1 LPETNNN
8 MKTTKQN
15 MKKICLAT
23 LLASVLAA
31 QAQEKSISGIVAA
44 RLVQPD
50 GSTSAFVL
58 VDPAKPTET
67 VTAAGADA
75 DALVPRN
82 EITLS
87 GSPAETPLGGGL
99 KVTAGSVKVG
109 ETNQPFKSQPITAAA
124 FKDASAS
131 AGNYVQLAGV
141 TFVADKFDASGS
153 AQVKA
158 EDGTVVSLLVS
169 KGAAGRETPKGVTD
183 IFGVVVKSGGE
194 WKLVA
199 ARFLPANRK
208 EMLAL
213 AASATCVT
221 CHNPD
226 TKIVGPSFR
235 DVAAAYRNDPGATD
249 KLIAQMQNG
258 GVNKWGVAPMPSLK
272 ATVPLENMQK
282 LAAWILGYKWDAILA
297 E

>member
-1 LPETNNN
+1 
-8 MKTTKQN
+8 
-15 MKKICLAT
+15 MKKLLVTT
-23 LLASVLAA
+23 LLASALAA
-31 QAQEKSISGIVAA
+31 QAQDKSISGIVAA

-50 GSTSAFVL
+50 GSTTAFVL
-58 VDPAKPTET
+58 TDPAKPTEA

-82 EITLS
+82 KITLS
-87 GSPAETPLGGGL
+87 GSPADSPWGSAL
-99 KVTAGSVKVG
+99 KVAAGSVKIC

-131 AGNYVQLAGV
+131 AGNYVQLTGI

-158 EDGTVVSLLVS
+158 DDGTMVSLLVG
-169 KGAAGRETPKGVTD
+169 KGAAGRETPNGVTD
-183 IFGVVVKSGGE
+183 VFGVVVKNGGD

-208 EMLAL
+208 DMIELATK
-213 AASATCVT
+213 ATCMG

-226 TKIVGPSFR
+226 TKIVAGTLLLGPTYR
-235 DVAAAYRNDPGATD
+235 DVAANYRNDPAAAD
-249 KLIAQMQNG
+249 KLMLQMQNG
-258 GVNKWGVAPMPSLK
+258 GSGKWGTNAMPPLK
-272 ATVPLENMQK
+272 AVVQPDDMKK
-282 LAAWILGYKWDAILA
+282 LADWILGYRWDAILA

>member
-1 LPETNNN
+1 
-8 MKTTKQN
+8 M
-15 MKKICLAT
+15 
-23 LLASVLAA
+23 
-31 QAQEKSISGIVAA
+31 AQEKSINGIVAA
-44 RLVQPD
+44 RLIQPD
-50 GSTSAFVL
+50 GSTTAFVL
-58 VDPAKPTET
+58 TDPAKPTES
-67 VTAAGADA
+67 VTASGADA
-75 DALVPRN
+75 NALVPRN
-82 EITLS
+82 QVTLS
-87 GSPAETPLGGGL
+87 GSPADSPLGSAL

-158 EDGTVVSLLVS
+158 EDGTVVSLLVG
-169 KGAAGRETPKGVTD
+169 KGAAGRETPKGGTD
-183 IFGVVVKSGGE
+183 VFGVVVKSGGE

-208 EMLAL
+208 DMLAL
-213 AASATCVT
+213 AASAGCGA

-226 TKIVGPSFR
+226 TRNVGPSFR
-235 DVAAAYRNDPGATD
+235 EVAAQYRNDAEAAD
-249 KLIAQMQNG
+249 KFIVQMQNG
-258 GVNKWGVAPMPSLK
+258 GQGKWGPAPMPALK

-282 LAAWILGYKWDAILA
+282 LANWILTYKWDAVLA

>member
-1 LPETNNN
+1 

-15 MKKICLAT
+15 MKKLLVTT
-23 LLASVLAA
+23 LLASVLGA

-50 GSTSAFVL
+50 GSTTAFVL

-75 DALVPRN
+75 DALLPRN
-82 EITLS
+82 KITLS
-87 GSPAETPLGGGL
+87 GSPAETPLGSAL

-109 ETNQPFKSQPITAAA
+109 ETNQPFKSQPVTAAA
-124 FKDASAS
+124 FKEASAS
-131 AGNYVQLAGV
+131 AGDYVQLAGV

-158 EDGTVVSLLVS
+158 EDGTVVSLLVG

-183 IFGVVVKSGGE
+183 VFGIVVKSGGE
-194 WKLVA
+194 WKLAA

-208 EMLAL
+208 AMQELATK
-213 AASATCVT
+213 ATCMT

-226 TKIVGPSFR
+226 ARVVAGTPLLGPPYR
-235 DVAAAYRNDPGATD
+235 EVAAKYRNDAD
-249 KLIAQMQNG
+249 AASKLIAQMKAG
-258 GVNKWGVAPMPSLK
+258 GQGKWGQIPMPALA
-272 ATVPLENMQK
+272 ATVQPDDMQK
-282 LAAWILGYKWDAILA
+282 LADWILSYRWDAILA

>member
-1 LPETNNN
+1 MN
-8 MKTTKQN
+8 
-15 MKKICLAT
+15 KIKNYMFVFCLAAT
-23 LLASVLAA
+23 AAA

-44 RLVQPD
+44 RFVQPD

-67 VTAAGADA
+67 VTASGADA
-75 DALVPRN
+75 DALAPRN
-82 EITLS
+82 QVTLN
-87 GSPAETPLGGGL
+87 GSPAETPLGGAL

-183 IFGVVVKSGGE
+183 VFGVVVKSGSE
-194 WKLVA
+194 WKLA
-199 ARFLPANRK
+199 SARFLPANRK
-208 EMLAL
+208 AMIELATK
-213 AASATCVT
+213 ATCMT

-226 TKIVGPSFR
+226 ARVVAGTPLIGPPYR
-235 DVAAAYRNDPGATD
+235 EVAAKYRNDPDAAA
-249 KLIAQMQNG
+249 KLIAQMKNG
-258 GVNKWGVAPMPSLK
+258 GQGKWGQIPMPPLA
-272 ATVPLENMQK
+272 ATVQTDDMQK
-282 LAAWILGYKWDAILA
+282 LADWILSYRWDAILA